1 MSTSQQE
8 IAEGKRF
15 AFGKN
20 WSRFIALLDE
30 KRIAAAEASLVD
42 MLEVDDL
49 QGKRFLDIGCGS
61 GLFSLA
67 ARRLG
72 AVVHSFD
79 YDPQSVACTAELK
92 RRYFPAD
99 VLWTIEGGSA
109 LDEHYLASLGSFD
122 VVYSWGVL
130 HHTGQMWK
138 ALDHAA
144 ALVADRGKLFI
155 AIYND
160 RGGASRRWA
169 AIKRF
174 YNRSPRPIKALLIL
188 AIGAWFQ
195 ARAGLSRLAR
205 LQNPLPLRR
214 AQQVR
219 VRGMSGWHDLVDWVG
234 GYPFEVAKPEQVFD
248 FYRPR
253 GFELERLKTDGGHGC
268 NEFVF
273 QKAHALECTRKRG
286 VSL

>member
-1 MSTSQQE
+1 MSTSQKE

-15 AFGKN
+15 EFGKN

-30 KRIAAAEASLVD
+30 ERIAAAEASLTE
-42 MLEVDDL
+42 MLELDDL
-49 QGKRFLDIGCGS
+49 AGKRFLDIGCGS

-79 YDPQSVACTAELK
+79 YDPQSVACTAELR
-92 RRYFPAD
+92 RRYFPDD
-99 VLWTIEGGSA
+99 VCWTIEGGSV
-109 LDEHYLASLGSFD
+109 LDEYYLASLGSFD

-144 ALVADRGKLFI
+144 ALVADQGKLFI

-174 YNRSPRPIKALLIL
+174 YNHSPRPIKGLLVL

-195 ARAGLSRLAR
+195 TRAALSRLAR
-205 LQNPLPLRR
+205 LQNPLLLNRSK
-214 AQQVR
+214 QVG
-219 VRGMSGWHDLVDWVG
+219 VRGMSLWHDLVDWVG

-248 FYRPR
+248 FYRER
-253 GFELERLKTDGGHGC
+253 GFALARLKTDGGHGC

-273 QKAHALECTRKRG
+273 QKAPTRESAKER
-286 VSL
+286 VSP